1 MKTMEMEIK
10 HSFQYLNKII
20 PYLKAIINDL
30 KKFDV
35 RKIQLTIKI
44 NFISSKEND
53 E

>member
-20 PYLKAIINDL
+20 LYLKDINDL

-35 RKIQLTIKI
+35 WKIQVTIKI

-53 E
+53 